1 MILNNESRTSWLVS
15 ALERYEA
22 SLVRYATAILGD
34 RDRARDVV
42 QDTFL
47 RLCEEQPARI
57 DGHLAQWLFTVCRNR
72 ALDHLRR
79 DRRSTP
85 WAIGEADLG
94 GRQVPPAVEPENQE
108 VLGQI
113 LQLVA
118 LLPASQREVVLLKFQ
133 CDLSYNEISQITG
146 LSVTNVGFLIHT
158 GLKTVRNKLDRA
170 GNERPHPIRRFR

>member
-1 MILNNESRTSWLVS
+1 MFAKNESRTSWLVS

-34 RDRARDVV
+34 QDRARDVV

-57 DGHLAQWLFTVCRNR
+57 DGYLAQWLFTVCRNR
-72 ALDHLRR
+72 ALDNLRK

-85 WAIGEADLG
+85 LAISKSDLG
-94 GRQVPPAVEPENQE
+94 QQMQPAAELENRE
-108 VLGQI
+108 VLEQI
-113 LQLVA
+113 LQLVER
-118 LLPASQREVVLLKFQ
+118 LPASQREVFLLKFQ

-158 GLKTVRNKLDRA
+158 GLKTVRNKVDRA
-170 GNERPHPIRRFR
+170 RHERPHPIRRCR

>member
-1 MILNNESRTSWLVS
+1 MVS

-34 RDRARDVV
+34 QDRARDVV

-57 DGHLAQWLFTVCRNR
+57 DGYLAQWLFTVCRNR
-72 ALDHLRR
+72 ALDNLRK
-79 DRRSTP
+79 DRRPTP
-85 WAIGEADLG
+85 WPVSEALDR
-94 GRQVPPAVEPENQE
+94 RQILPAAELENRE
-108 VLGQI
+108 VLDQI

-118 LLPASQREVVLLKFQ
+118 LLPASQREVFLLKFQ
-133 CDLSYNEISQITG
+133 CDLSYHEISQITG

-170 GNERPHPIRRFR
+170 GNEKTHSIRRLR